1 MLSKKNKKDSI
12 VERSSSNRNV
22 IGKGTKI
29 TGELISEG
37 DFRIDGEFEG
47 TLNTKGRVIIGKEGF
62 INGTVEC
69 TNADVE
75 GKFAG
80 EFNVADTLTAKSSSY
95 ITGNII
101 VGQLATEPGA
111 SLNATCNMKGAV
123 KELGKGSSDAQKGK
137 QKSA

>member
-1 MLSKKNKKDSI
+1 MLSKKNRKETILD
-12 VERSSSNRNV
+12 RNTTNRNV
-22 IGKGTKI
+22 IGKGTKF

-47 TLNTKGRVIIGKEGF
+47 ILNTKGRVIIGKGGF

-75 GKFAG
+75 GKFSG
-80 EFNVADTLTAKSSSY
+80 EFNVSDTLTAKASCY
-95 ITGNII
+95 ITGTVI

-111 SLNATCNMKGAV
+111 SFNATCNMKGAV
-123 KELGKGSSDAQKGK
+123 KELAKGNSDGQKGK

>member
-1 MLSKKNKKDSI
+1 MLSKKNKKKDSI

-75 GKFAG
+75 GK
-80 EFNVADTLTAKSSSY
+80 VCRR
-95 ITGNII
+95 
-101 VGQLATEPGA
+101 V
-111 SLNATCNMKGAV
+111 
-123 KELGKGSSDAQKGK
+123 
-137 QKSA
+137 